1 MNDTMLTSLQ
11 LTAVTRKK
19 IMITT
24 DVISLLTGRMM
35 REVQI
40 DKMEIQFNKIHTTV
54 PQQVLR
60 NYLQENA

>member
-1 MNDTMLTSLQ
+1 
-11 LTAVTRKK
+11 
-19 IMITT
+19 MITT

-40 DKMEIQFNKIHTTV
+40 DKMEIQFNKIHATV